1 MDMKERLISVFTL
14 TAALGIAG
22 AGMAFALAGDPGSDD
37 PEDADTAGQ
46 VSDGVPLYD
55 EGPSA
60 TSIDDIDL
68 DVCNVIHNINACTL
82 DELDEL
88 GMAPVT
94 GSIAV
99 GEYYP
104 VPSVGPEPE
113 PLFPGDEAP
122 CGVQSYEEAV
132 VQDCGLAGGTVYVTA
147 DGEIG
152 CDIVHEL
159 PDGEAG
165 ETPAAPPAIVPEP
178 EVQASAG

>member
-1 MDMKERLISVFTL
+1 MV
-14 TAALGIAG
+14 
-22 AGMAFALAGDPGSDD
+22 
-37 PEDADTAGQ
+37 
-46 VSDGVPLYD
+46 
-55 EGPSA
+55 
-60 TSIDDIDL
+60 TSIDDIDP
-68 DVCNVIHNINACTL
+68 DVCNVIHNINACTP

-104 VPSVGPEPE
+104 VPGVEPKPE
-113 PLFPGDEAP
+113 PLFPDDEAQ

-147 DGEIG
+147 DGQVG
-152 CDIVHEL
+152 CNIVHEL
-159 PDGEAG
+159 EDTEAG
-165 ETPAAPPAIVPEP
+165 ETPAPPPAIIPGP

>member
-1 MDMKERLISVFTL
+1 MDTKKRFLSVFTL

-22 AGMAFALAGDPGSDD
+22 AGMAFALAGDPGSGD

-88 GMAPVT
+88 GMAR
-94 GSIAV
+94 
-99 GEYYP
+99 YYP
-104 VPSVGPEPE
+104 VPGVGHE

-152 CDIVHEL
+152 CNIVHEL
-159 PDGEAG
+159 PDDEAG
-165 ETPAAPPAIVPEP
+165 QTTPPPAIVPEP
-178 EVQASAG
+178 EVLPAAGLGS

>member
-1 MDMKERLISVFTL
+1 MDMKKRLISVFTL
-14 TAALGIAG
+14 TAALGLAG
-22 AGMAFALAGDPGSDD
+22 AGMAFALAGDPGNDD
-37 PEDADTAGQ
+37 PD
-46 VSDGVPLYD
+46 
-55 EGPSA
+55 A
-60 TSIDDIDL
+60 TSIDDIDP
-68 DVCNVIHNINACTL
+68 DVCNAIHNINACTL

-104 VPSVGPEPE
+104 VPAIEPKPE
-113 PLFPGDEAP
+113 PLFPDDEAP

-152 CDIVHEL
+152 CNIVHEF

-165 ETPAAPPAIVPEP
+165 ETPAMPPTIVPEP
-178 EVQASAG
+178 EVLSAAG